1 MIFSYDDFLQLL
13 GLYFWPF
20 IRITGMLAMMPLY
33 AGIFVPVQIRLFL
46 AVFITLAVAPSLPL
60 PPPVDPFTWHGVLLI
75 LQQFFIGLSIGLI
88 FTAIFQAFVIAGHLV
103 SMSMGLAMASMVDPA
118 TGVNT
123 PVVGRY
129 FMIIATLLFLLLN
142 GHVLVFKLVM
152 DSFETMPVGLH
163 FFTADS
169 LKLIYG
175 FGTQMFESGVLL
187 ALPLVTALLLVNI
200 SFGVVARAAP
210 ALNIFAV
217 GFPVTLL
224 VGLIMLIFITPLI
237 LPNLQNLLIQGV
249 DVISSLRLTSVP

>member
-1 MIFSYDDFLQLL
+1 MSFNYEDFLQLL

-20 IRITGMLAMMPLY
+20 TRISGMLLMMPLY
-33 AGIFVPVQIRLFL
+33 SGTFVTVKIRLMM
-46 AVFITLAVAPSLPL
+46 AIFITLAVAPSLSL

-75 LQQFFIGLSIGLI
+75 IQQLGIGIAIGLI
-88 FTAIFQAFVIAGHLV
+88 FAVIFQIFTIAGHLASMAMGL
-103 SMSMGLAMASMVDPA
+103 SMSTMVDPA

-129 FMIIATLLFLLLN
+129 FTIMATLMFLLLN
-142 GHVLVFKLVM
+142 GHVLVFKLVF

-163 FFTADS
+163 FFNQDS
-169 LKLIYG
+169 LKLIYD
-175 FGTQMFESGVLL
+175 FGSTMFEAGVLL

-217 GFPVTLL
+217 GFPVTLM

-237 LPNLQNLLIQGV
+237 MPHLQQMILSANDLIMQL
-249 DVISSLRLTSVP
+249 SLGK